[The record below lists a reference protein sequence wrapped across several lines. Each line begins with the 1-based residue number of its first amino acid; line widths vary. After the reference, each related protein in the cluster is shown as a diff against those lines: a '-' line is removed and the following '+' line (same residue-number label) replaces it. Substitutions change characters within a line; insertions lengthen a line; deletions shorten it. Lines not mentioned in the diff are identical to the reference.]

1 MQTVQTVSKP
11 TCKPPKAT
19 ANRCK
24 PYQKGGGLEAP
35 LTPPWNVWF
44 ATVCSDCCRF
54 AGRFAGGLHGLLLLS
69 LPIDHG
75 IEDRGI
81 LATRLRFQSP
91 AGAPQE
97 LAGACP
103 GPVDHAQGPLDAPRC
118 ICRGLF
124 MPLAAFAG
132 AIRCWRPRL
141 QWGFYAPR
149 SFAHSIFCHPVCS
162 KKACASAC
170 IFLFEAILFAFPNM
184 ARYLTTDL
192 APSSCCTFPPPF
204 PPPHLKVEADSSATR
219 AGKEKPKKN

>member
-1 MQTVQTVSKP
+1 MWLRSNRAPCVQTVQTVSKP

-118 ICRGLF
+118 VCRGLF

-149 SFAHSIFCHPVCS
+149 
-162 KKACASAC
+162 
-170 IFLFEAILFAFPNM
+170 
-184 ARYLTTDL
+184 
-192 APSSCCTFPPPF
+192 
-204 PPPHLKVEADSSATR
+204 
-219 AGKEKPKKN
+219 

>member
-1 MQTVQTVSKP
+1 MDNRTPGEARAGRGLFRRVPVADALLHRGSKCVAALKQSTLCANRANRQQTDMQTAKSHCKPLQTVP
-11 TCKPPKAT
+11 
-19 ANRCK
+19 
-24 PYQKGGGLEAP
+24 KGGGLEAP
-35 LTPPWNVWF
+35 CTPPWNVWF

-118 ICRGLF
+118 VCRGLF

-149 SFAHSIFCHPVCS
+149 
-162 KKACASAC
+162 
-170 IFLFEAILFAFPNM
+170 
-184 ARYLTTDL
+184 
-192 APSSCCTFPPPF
+192 
-204 PPPHLKVEADSSATR
+204 
-219 AGKEKPKKN
+219 